1 MQYAG
6 APLQKARHTRL
17 IHTQWH
23 RRGVSP
29 RLVPPHLSRLFLHQ
43 ETVASSLVNAKKR
56 APLKFLEHYIH
67 VNAQFNLIHP
77 LSVFFSPLVEHLLMP
92 TELALVAV

>member
-17 IHTQWH
+17 IHTCTQWH

-29 RLVPPHLSRLFLHQ
+29 RLVPPHLSRLFLHR
-43 ETVASSLVNAKKR
+43 ETVANSFINAKKGT
-56 APLKFLEHYIH
+56 AEI
-67 VNAQFNLIHP
+67 
-77 LSVFFSPLVEHLLMP
+77 S
-92 TELALVAV
+92 